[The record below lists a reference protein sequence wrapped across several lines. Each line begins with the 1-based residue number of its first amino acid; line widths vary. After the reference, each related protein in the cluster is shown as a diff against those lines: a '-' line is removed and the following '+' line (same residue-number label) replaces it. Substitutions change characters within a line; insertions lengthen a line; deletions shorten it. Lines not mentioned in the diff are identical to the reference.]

1 MRCTIIGLGEAGRI
15 YAEALQARGHDVLG
29 YDVAPIP
36 TPNLPRAAS
45 MAEAVGET
53 DAVIVMTTARA
64 SLPVARDAARHLA
77 AGTLYA
83 DFTSAAPKAK
93 LALNDVLPAGVIT
106 ADVAILGPVIS
117 LGPSTPLM
125 AAGPGAERIADLLRP
140 VGAPVEVVHGALGDA
155 MAHKL
160 LRSIVM
166 KGLAAVVCEA
176 VEAGRRA
183 GYEEWVRGQIAAEL
197 AGDGQS
203 TIDRFLTGS
212 AKHAARRADE
222 MAAVADYCE
231 ALGAPSHMSAAARD
245 SLLHLADGALKSA

>member
-53 DAVIVMTTARA
+53 DAVIVMTAARA

-183 GYEEWVRGQIAAEL
+183 GYEDWVRGQIAAEL
-197 AGDGQS
+197 SGDGQS
-203 TIDRFLTGS
+203 TIDRFITGS

-222 MAAVADYCE
+222 MAAVADYCA

-245 SLLHLADGALKSA
+245 SLLQLADGALKSA

>member
-1 MRCTIIGLGEAGRI
+1 MRCTVIGLGEAGRI
-15 YAEALQARGHDVLG
+15 YAHALQSRGHEVLG

-36 TPNLPRAAS
+36 TPGLARAAD
-45 MAEAVGET
+45 MAEAVGEAE
-53 DAVIVMTTARA
+53 AVIVMTTARA
-64 SLPVARDAARHLA
+64 SLPVARDAAPHLSP
-77 AGTLYA
+77 GTVYA

-93 LALNDVLPAGVIT
+93 LALNEILPSGVMG
-106 ADVAILGPVIS
+106 ADIAILGPVIA
-117 LGPSTPLM
+117 LGASTPLM
-125 AAGPGAERIADLLRP
+125 AAGPGADRVADLLRP

-160 LRSIVM
+160 LRSILM

-183 GYEEWVRGQIAAEL
+183 GYEDWIRGQIAAEL
-197 AGDGQS
+197 SGDGQA

-222 MAAVADYCE
+222 MAAVTDYCE

-245 SLLHLADGALKSA
+245 SLLHLRDGALKSA

>member
-1 MRCTIIGLGEAGRI
+1 MRCTVIGLGEAGRI
-15 YAEALQARGHDVLG
+15 YARALQGGGHVVLG

-36 TPNLPRAAS
+36 TPDLPRAAN
-45 MAEAVGET
+45 MAEAVGEAE
-53 DAVIVMTTARA
+53 AVIVMTTARA
-64 SLPVARDAARHLA
+64 SLPVARDAAPHLA
-77 AGTLYA
+77 PGTLYA

-93 LALNDVLPAGVIT
+93 LALNEVLPAGVQA
-106 ADVAILGPVIS
+106 ADIAILGPVIS
-117 LGPSTPLM
+117 LGASTPLM
-125 AAGPGAERIADLLRP
+125 AAGPGAGRVADLLRP
-140 VGAPVEVVHGALGDA
+140 VGAPVEVVHGELGDA

-183 GYEEWVRGQIAAEL
+183 GYEDWVRGQIAAEL
-197 AGDGQS
+197 SGDGQS
-203 TIDRFLTGS
+203 TMDRFITGS

-231 ALGAPSHMSAAARD
+231 ALGAPSHMSSAARD
-245 SLLHLADGALKSA
+245 SLMSLAGGALNSA

>member
-53 DAVIVMTTARA
+53 DAVIVMTAARA

-183 GYEEWVRGQIAAEL
+183 GYEDWVRGQIAAEL
-197 AGDGQS
+197 SGDGQS
-203 TIDRFLTGS
+203 TIDRFITGS

-222 MAAVADYCE
+222 MAAVADYCA

-245 SLLHLADGALKSA
+245 SLLQLADGALRSA

>member
-15 YAEALQARGHDVLG
+15 YAEALQAGGHDVLG

-45 MAEAVGET
+45 MAEAVGES

-64 SLPVARDAARHLA
+64 SLPVARDAAPHLA

-83 DFTSAAPKAK
+83 DFTSAAPRAK
-93 LALNDVLPAGVIT
+93 LALNDVLPAGVLT

-183 GYEEWVRGQIAAEL
+183 GYEDWVRGQIAAEL
-197 AGDGQS
+197 SGDGQS
-203 TIDRFLTGS
+203 TIDRFITGS

-222 MAAVADYCE
+222 MAAVADYCA
-231 ALGAPSHMSAAARD
+231 ALGAPSHMSAGARD
-245 SLLHLADGALKSA
+245 SLLQLTDGALKSA